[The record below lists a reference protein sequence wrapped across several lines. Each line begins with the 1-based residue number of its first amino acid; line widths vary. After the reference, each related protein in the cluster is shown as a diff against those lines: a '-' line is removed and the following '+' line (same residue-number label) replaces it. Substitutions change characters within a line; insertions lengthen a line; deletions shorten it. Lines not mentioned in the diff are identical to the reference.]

1 MVLLYSQQG
10 QLANR
15 LWQAAYFIA
24 NAIENKYTLLHLG
37 FAKYLEFFDENCLK
51 ELQEIGGKCRIIDYR
66 TTSYQ
71 DRIVIKYANLSKE
84 FHERGNPHFPMV
96 KEIKVD
102 IMDYD
107 ISQTVFQG
115 LVKKNIIIANG
126 WIFVDPHS
134 IRKHSEIIRRIFKP
148 NKIFQDHINTLREQ
162 SFFKYHYVIGV
173 HIRKADYATY
183 FKGKWFYSD
192 DDYISFIKQTNQL
205 PAFKNKK
212 IGFLLFSDEK
222 ISIKQVNGVNLIY
235 SSNHFIEDLYALSVC
250 DFIIGPPSTYSS
262 WASFYG
268 KVPLLRLESKDMVIR
283 EKDFKIVES

>member
-15 LWQAAYFIA
+15 LWQAAYFIS

-37 FAKYLEFFDENCLK
+37 FTKYLEYFDENYLK
-51 ELQEIGGKCRIIDYR
+51 ELEEVGGKCRIIDYR

-71 DRIVIKYANLSKE
+71 DRIIIKYANLSKE
-84 FHERGNPHFPMV
+84 FHARRNRHFPLV
-96 KEIKVD
+96 KEIKID

-107 ISQTVFQG
+107 ISQPAFQQQ
-115 LVKKNIIIANG
+115 VKKNIVIASG
-126 WIFVDPHS
+126 WIFLDPHS
-134 IRKHSEIIRRIFKP
+134 IRKHSEKIRRIFKP
-148 NKIFQDHINTLREQ
+148 NKIFLDHIDILKEQ
-162 SFFKYHYVIGV
+162 SFSKYDYIIGV

-183 FKGKWFYSD
+183 FEGRWFYSD
-192 DDYISFIKQTNQL
+192 DDYLSFIKQTNLL
-205 PAFKNKK
+205 PSFKNKK
-212 IGFLLFSDEK
+212 LGFLLCSDEK
-222 ISIKQVNGVNLIY
+222 ISIKEVKGLNFIY
-235 SSNHFIEDLYALSVC
+235 SSTHFIEDLYALSVC

-268 KVPLLRLESKDMVIR
+268 KVPLLRLESKNMEIK